1 MASQKS
7 RNNPTESRTTLEL
20 KKNNSNAS
28 KQDTQ
33 SYDKTKPKIRFK
45 KAKKISKSIKRM
57 ESEISQIQAQ
67 MARIGK
73 DLTAVLDLIQ
83 TKKVLDYFQYLQFLL
98 FLIRNLVNKWF
109 ISFDAKKPSMFQ
121 HMGTPVNF

>member
-7 RNNPTESRTTLEL
+7 RNKPIESRTTLEL
-20 KKNNSNAS
+20 KRNKSNAS

-33 SYDKTKPKIRFK
+33 SNDKTKPKIRFK

-57 ESEISQIQAQ
+57 ESEISQIQTQ

-73 DLTAVLDLIQ
+73 DLTTVLDLIQ
-83 TKKVLDYFQYLQFLL
+83 
-98 FLIRNLVNKWF
+98 IRQL
-109 ISFDAKKPSMFQ
+109 A
-121 HMGTPVNF
+121 

>member
-7 RNNPTESRTTLEL
+7 RNNPTESRTTLGL

-57 ESEISQIQAQ
+57 ESEISQIQTQ

-73 DLTAVLDLIQ
+73 DLTTVLDLMR
-83 TKKVLDYFQYLQFLL
+83 T
-98 FLIRNLVNKWF
+98 NK
-109 ISFDAKKPSMFQ
+109 
-121 HMGTPVNF
+121 

>member
-7 RNNPTESRTTLEL
+7 RNNQTESRTTSEL
-20 KKNNSNAS
+20 KRNKSKAS

-33 SYDKTKPKIRFK
+33 SNDKTKPMIRFK

-73 DLTAVLDLIQ
+73 DLTTVLDLIQ
-83 TKKVLDYFQYLQFLL
+83 TK
-98 FLIRNLVNKWF
+98 
-109 ISFDAKKPSMFQ
+109 
-121 HMGTPVNF
+121 

>member
-7 RNNPTESRTTLEL
+7 RNNPTESRTILEL
-20 KKNNSNAS
+20 KKSKSNAS

-57 ESEISQIQAQ
+57 ESEISQIQTQ

-73 DLTAVLDLIQ
+73 DLTTVLDLIQ
-83 TKKVLDYFQYLQFLL
+83 TKK
-98 FLIRNLVNKWF
+98 NN
-109 ISFDAKKPSMFQ
+109 
-121 HMGTPVNF
+121 

>member
-1 MASQKS
+1 MTSQKS

-57 ESEISQIQAQ
+57 ESEISQIQTQ

-73 DLTAVLDLIQ
+73 DLTTVLDLMR
-83 TKKVLDYFQYLQFLL
+83 T
-98 FLIRNLVNKWF
+98 NK
-109 ISFDAKKPSMFQ
+109 
-121 HMGTPVNF
+121 

>member
-1 MASQKS
+1 MSSQKS
-7 RNNPTESRTTLEL
+7 GNNPTKSRTTLEL
-20 KKNNSNAS
+20 KKNKSNAS

-33 SYDKTKPKIRFK
+33 SYDKTKPNIRFK

-73 DLTAVLDLIQ
+73 DLTTVLDLIQ
-83 TKKVLDYFQYLQFLL
+83 TK
-98 FLIRNLVNKWF
+98 
-109 ISFDAKKPSMFQ
+109 
-121 HMGTPVNF
+121 

>member
-7 RNNPTESRTTLEL
+7 RNKPTESRTTLEL
-20 KKNNSNAS
+20 KRNKSNAS

-33 SYDKTKPKIRFK
+33 SNDKTKPKIRFK

-57 ESEISQIQAQ
+57 ESEISHIQTQ

-73 DLTAVLDLIQ
+73 DLTTVLDLIQ
-83 TKKVLDYFQYLQFLL
+83 TKQL
-98 FLIRNLVNKWF
+98 
-109 ISFDAKKPSMFQ
+109 A
-121 HMGTPVNF
+121 

>member
-7 RNNPTESRTTLEL
+7 KNNSGVPTSTLQL
-20 KKNNSNAS
+20 KKNKSNAS

-57 ESEISQIQAQ
+57 ESEISQIQTQ

-73 DLTAVLDLIQ
+73 DLTTVLDLIQ
-83 TKKVLDYFQYLQFLL
+83 TKK
-98 FLIRNLVNKWF
+98 
-109 ISFDAKKPSMFQ
+109 
-121 HMGTPVNF
+121 

>member
-1 MASQKS
+1 MASQKP
-7 RNNPTESRTTLEL
+7 RNKPTESRTTQEL
-20 KKNNSNAS
+20 KKNKSNAS

-33 SYDKTKPKIRFK
+33 SYDMTKPNIRFK

-83 TKKVLDYFQYLQFLL
+83 TKK
-98 FLIRNLVNKWF
+98 
-109 ISFDAKKPSMFQ
+109 
-121 HMGTPVNF
+121 

>member
-7 RNNPTESRTTLEL
+7 RNNPTESRTILEL
-20 KKNNSNAS
+20 KKSKSNAN

-57 ESEISQIQAQ
+57 ESEISQIQTQ
-67 MARIGK
+67 MSRIGK
-73 DLTAVLDLIQ
+73 DLTTVLDLIQ
-83 TKKVLDYFQYLQFLL
+83 TKK
-98 FLIRNLVNKWF
+98 R
-109 ISFDAKKPSMFQ
+109 ISRKRKF
-121 HMGTPVNF
+121 

>member
-7 RNNPTESRTTLEL
+7 RNNPTKSRTILEL
-20 KKNNSNAS
+20 KKNKSNSS

-33 SYDKTKPKIRFK
+33 SYNRTKPKIRFK

-73 DLTAVLDLIQ
+73 DLTTVLDLIQ
-83 TKKVLDYFQYLQFLL
+83 
-98 FLIRNLVNKWF
+98 
-109 ISFDAKKPSMFQ
+109 AKK
-121 HMGTPVNF
+121 

>member
-7 RNNPTESRTTLEL
+7 RNKPTESRTTLEL
-20 KKNNSNAS
+20 KRNKSNAS

-33 SYDKTKPKIRFK
+33 SNDKSKPKIRSK

-57 ESEISQIQAQ
+57 ESEISQIQTQ

-73 DLTAVLDLIQ
+73 DLTTVLDLIQ
-83 TKKVLDYFQYLQFLL
+83 TKQL
-98 FLIRNLVNKWF
+98 
-109 ISFDAKKPSMFQ
+109 A
-121 HMGTPVNF
+121 

>member
-7 RNNPTESRTTLEL
+7 RNNPTESRTTMEL

-57 ESEISQIQAQ
+57 ESEISQIQTQ

-73 DLTAVLDLIQ
+73 DLTTVLDLMR
-83 TKKVLDYFQYLQFLL
+83 T
-98 FLIRNLVNKWF
+98 NK
-109 ISFDAKKPSMFQ
+109 
-121 HMGTPVNF
+121 

>member
-7 RNNPTESRTTLEL
+7 RNNPTESRTILEL
-20 KKNNSNAS
+20 KKSKSNAN

-73 DLTAVLDLIQ
+73 DLTTVLDLIQ
-83 TKKVLDYFQYLQFLL
+83 TKK
-98 FLIRNLVNKWF
+98 R
-109 ISFDAKKPSMFQ
+109 ISRKRKF
-121 HMGTPVNF
+121 

>member
-7 RNNPTESRTTLEL
+7 RNNPTESRTTLAL

-57 ESEISQIQAQ
+57 ESEISQIQTQ

-73 DLTAVLDLIQ
+73 DLTTVLDLMR
-83 TKKVLDYFQYLQFLL
+83 T
-98 FLIRNLVNKWF
+98 NK
-109 ISFDAKKPSMFQ
+109 
-121 HMGTPVNF
+121 

>member
-7 RNNPTESRTTLEL
+7 KNNSAVPTSRLEL
-20 KKNNSNAS
+20 KKNKSNAS

-33 SYDKTKPKIRFK
+33 SYDKTKPNIRFK

-57 ESEISQIQAQ
+57 ESEISQIQTQ

-73 DLTAVLDLIQ
+73 DLTTVLDLIQ
-83 TKKVLDYFQYLQFLL
+83 TKK
-98 FLIRNLVNKWF
+98 
-109 ISFDAKKPSMFQ
+109 
-121 HMGTPVNF
+121 